1 MDINFLFFGWGE
13 GFDADLINSKSWKQK
28 KNGHL
33 LIHRSRR
40 IYSMPRLVIQIT
52 NFSVIHLCPSCDSC
66 RVSPFVLFCPLHD
79 PPISPFFFFPF
90 NYSGGVY
97 TINYTKAFLC
107 LLVETDRSIFF
118 HYFFLFKTLFN
129 FCCLLSYLQACQ
141 TSLTT
146 RTSAVTSPR
155 NPVNEWFLLLFEYRL
170 MCGKKTE
177 IFHLSIFLL
186 YLSSHIFFPD

>member
-1 MDINFLFFGWGE
+1 MRQL
-13 GFDADLINSKSWKQK
+13 
-28 KNGHL
+28 
-33 LIHRSRR
+33 
-40 IYSMPRLVIQIT
+40 
-52 NFSVIHLCPSCDSC
+52 SCFPIC
-66 RVSPFVLFCPLHD
+66 FVLSFTRSSYFSL
-79 PPISPFFFFPF
+79 FFFPF
-90 NYSGGVY
+90 NHSGGVY

-186 YLSSHIFFPD
+186 YLSSHIFFPWLTDDRQRETVFLKSKEVDELSCVKHDLRGRVCNQLDCLFMMLEKSWGAK